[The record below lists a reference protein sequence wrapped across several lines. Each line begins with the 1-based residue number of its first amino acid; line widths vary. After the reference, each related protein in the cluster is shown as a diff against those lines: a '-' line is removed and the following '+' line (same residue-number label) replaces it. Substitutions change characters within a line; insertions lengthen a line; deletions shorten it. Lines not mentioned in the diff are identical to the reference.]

1 MPTGDVFGALANPIR
16 RRILELVRERPRAA
30 GDIASQFDVR
40 RPAVSEHL
48 QVLRNAGLVTE
59 EVRGRKRVYHLD
71 ATPLTEAQA
80 WLRPFER
87 YWRQRIHALSDTL
100 SEEERP

>member
-1 MPTGDVFGALANPIR
+1 MSTVDVFGALANPIR

-30 GDIASQFDVR
+30 GDIASRFDVR

-48 QVLRNAGLVTE
+48 QVLRNAGLVME
-59 EVRGRKRVYHLD
+59 EVRGRQRFYHLD

-87 YWRQRIHALSDTL
+87 SWRQRIHALSDTL